1 MRTKSV
7 VAAVVTTAIAAGA
20 AGAAVGQDT
29 AGPPT
34 GSFTFEVA
42 IPMGV
47 KHREGINPAVPRD
60 RTRPKIADMLAGNA
74 DLLTDGKVTGRT
86 HHVEVTTFTPRAK
99 RYRGKGVWHWF
110 DMHDFGGGNLLFTEC
125 FAEDSPTDNP
135 CAVTGGTGRYAGARG
150 SAVVQF
156 AKARENRKERTVTVP
171 IAVTFVP

>member
-29 AGPPT
+29 GGPPT
-34 GSFTFEVA
+34 GSFTFELRMNA
-42 IPMGV
+42 AE
-47 KHREGINPAVPRD
+47 HRSGINPSAPRD

-74 DLLTDGKVTGRT
+74 DLLTDGKVTGRS
-86 HHVEVTTFTPRAK
+86 HHMEVTTFTPRTK
-99 RYRGKGVWHWF
+99 RYRGRAVAHWF
-110 DMHDFGGGNLLFTEC
+110 DMHDFRGGNMLFTEC

-135 CAVTGGTGRYAGARG
+135 CVVTGGTGRYAGARG

-156 AKARENRKERTVTVP
+156 AKGRENRKEQTFTVP
-171 IAVTFVP
+171 IEVTFVP